1 MSESPR
7 LKVGDRALVYLEPSR
22 WSTHGWLPGTIVR
35 IDGYSAH
42 RNFYWIELDVPAKP
56 SQGVEMG
63 LVSVL
68 NPKHI
73 RRA

>member
-1 MSESPR
+1 MVEAPR
-7 LKVGDRALVYLEPSR
+7 LRVGDRVLVYLEPSR
-22 WSTHGWLPGTIVR
+22 WSTHGWLSGTVVR
-35 IDGYSAH
+35 IDPYSAH
-42 RNFYWIELDVPAKP
+42 RDFHWIELDVPARP
-56 SQGVEMG
+56 SQGGEMD